1 MLNITLRTEAEKMF
15 NFKSKDENQYIYTKK
30 DGYDVGDVII
40 VGDVNYRIL
49 EMDEINQLMLIK
61 KVSDINKDHPKEK

>member
-1 MLNITLRTEAEKMF
+1 MF